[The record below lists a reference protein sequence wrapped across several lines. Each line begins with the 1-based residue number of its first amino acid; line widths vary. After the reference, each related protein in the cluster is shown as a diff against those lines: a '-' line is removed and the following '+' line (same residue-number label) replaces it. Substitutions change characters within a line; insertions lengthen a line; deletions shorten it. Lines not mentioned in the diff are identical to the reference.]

1 MLFMVRTRILLL
13 NPEFTEAR
21 FKGAPMPLLYA
32 AAPLLDRNREVR
44 IADFSLPKGF
54 IPSFEFKPHI
64 VGITSTSPSHLA
76 ACRLASIIK
85 ELEPRTL
92 VVKGG
97 IHETYCAETTRL
109 KHPDID
115 ISIRGEGE
123 SAFREIVEKFE
134 GGETLFPPIIT
145 GNSVADLDKLPFA
158 LRNLLA
164 DSPFYNFGIFKG
176 RKTAQIMT
184 VRGCPFTCTFCSSDV
199 SVR

>member
-21 FKGAPMPLLYA
+21 FKGAPMPLLYT

-85 ELEPRTL
+85 E
-92 VVKGG
+92 
-97 IHETYCAETTRL
+97 
-109 KHPDID
+109 
-115 ISIRGEGE
+115 
-123 SAFREIVEKFE
+123 KF
-134 GGETLFPPIIT
+134 
-145 GNSVADLDKLPFA
+145 V
-158 LRNLLA
+158 
-164 DSPFYNFGIFKG
+164 
-176 RKTAQIMT
+176 
-184 VRGCPFTCTFCSSDV
+184 
-199 SVR
+199 